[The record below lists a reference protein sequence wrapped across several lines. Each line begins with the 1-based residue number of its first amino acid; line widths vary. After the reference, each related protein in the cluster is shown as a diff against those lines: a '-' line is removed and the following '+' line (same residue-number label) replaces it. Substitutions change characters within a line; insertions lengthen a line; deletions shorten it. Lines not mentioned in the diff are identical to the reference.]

1 MAMEFKHMELYVM
14 SGYSNHL
21 VLFTLYFRK
30 VISIEIKKS
39 CFCENSKH
47 RTNPLYAVD
56 KKYQFIIAIQI

>member
-1 MAMEFKHMELYVM
+1 MAMEFRHMELYVM
-14 SGYSNHL
+14 SGYSNLL

-30 VISIEIKKS
+30 VSIEIKKS

-47 RTNPLYAVD
+47 QTNPLQALG